1 MRLATVF
8 VDGRVLPALVR
19 DGRVYAL
26 DPSLTDMVAVI
37 ERWMD
42 DPTLVAPL
50 TSSWSLDDVQL
61 LPPVWPLRRNVFCV
75 GWNYQAHFDEGAK
88 DRSMPGIQEIPARP
102 TLFSKATLSVA
113 APHADLPL
121 HEASTTRLDW
131 EVELA
136 VVIGRAGVNIR
147 EEDAAAHVFGY
158 AVANDVSAR
167 DLQRAH
173 GNQWLKGKS
182 LDGCSPMGPWIV
194 TRDEIADPQALEL
207 ECRVNGVVKQ
217 KSNTRYQVF
226 QIPRILAELS
236 QGMTLLPGDVVFTGT
251 PDGVGNA
258 RQPPEYLQDGDLL
271 ESEIESIGV
280 LRNRIRRGVVPRP
293 AAAQGRTGAA
303 RS

>member
-1 MRLATVF
+1 MRLATVS
-8 VDGRVLPALVR
+8 VEGQVRPALVR
-19 DGRVYAL
+19 DGRVHAL

-37 ERWMD
+37 GRWMD
-42 DPTLVAPL
+42 DPASVVPSASAWPL
-50 TSSWSLDDVQL
+50 DAVQL

-88 DRSMPGIQEIPARP
+88 DRSVPGIQEIPARP

-113 APHADLPL
+113 APNADLPL
-121 HEASTTRLDW
+121 HEECTARLDW

-136 VVIGRAGVNIR
+136 VVIGRAGANIR
-147 EEDAAAHVFGY
+147 EADAAAHVFGY

-182 LDGCSPMGPWIV
+182 LDGSSPMGPWIV
-194 TRDEIADPQALEL
+194 TRDEIADPQALAL

-217 KSNTRYQVF
+217 RSNTRHQVF

-271 ESEIESIGV
+271 ESEIEGIGV
-280 LRNRIRRGVVPRP
+280 LRNRIRRGAVPRH
-293 AAAQGRTGAA
+293 AAA
-303 RS
+303 

>member
-1 MRLATVF
+1 
-8 VDGRVLPALVR
+8 LVR

-158 AVANDVSAR
+158 AVAMMSAR
-167 DLQRAH
+167 AI
-173 GNQWLKGKS
+173 
-182 LDGCSPMGPWIV
+182 CSAPTATSG
-194 TRDEIADPQALEL
+194 
-207 ECRVNGVVKQ
+207 
-217 KSNTRYQVF
+217 
-226 QIPRILAELS
+226 
-236 QGMTLLPGDVVFTGT
+236 
-251 PDGVGNA
+251 
-258 RQPPEYLQDGDLL
+258 
-271 ESEIESIGV
+271 
-280 LRNRIRRGVVPRP
+280 
-293 AAAQGRTGAA
+293 
-303 RS
+303 

>member
-1 MRLATVF
+1 M
-8 VDGRVLPALVR
+8 VR

-88 DRSMPGIQEIPARP
+88 DRSVPGVQEIPSRP

-113 APHADLPL
+113 APLADLPL
-121 HEASTTRLDW
+121 HEECTTRLDW

-182 LDGCSPMGPWIV
+182 LDSCSPMGPWIV
-194 TRDEIADPQALEL
+194 TRDEIVDPQSLAL

-217 KSNTRYQVF
+217 KSNTRHQVF
-226 QIPRILAELS
+226 QIPRIIAELS

-271 ESEIESIGV
+271 ESEIGSIGV

-293 AAAQGRTGAA
+293 QVAQEQQDRELGKFA
-303 RS
+303 R